1 LLKLCSC
8 CLLCAGEDLLPLSDD
23 AMSVVSGRSK
33 LIWVGLRTGIL
44 RLRASMD
51 DILFQ
56 GEENV
61 LNVRET
67 ASANSIL
74 SFEASFGASTFC
86 KLKT

>member
-1 LLKLCSC
+1 MLMRV
-8 CLLCAGEDLLPLSDD
+8 D
-23 AMSVVSGRSK
+23 SGRSK
-33 LIWVGLRTGIL
+33 PMRVGCRTGTL

-51 DILFQ
+51 IILFKD
-56 GEENV
+56 EENV

-74 SFEASFGASTFC
+74 SFEASFEASTFC

>member
-1 LLKLCSC
+1 MLMRV
-8 CLLCAGEDLLPLSDD
+8 D
-23 AMSVVSGRSK
+23 SGRSK
-33 LIWVGLRTGIL
+33 PMRVGCRTGTL

-51 DILFQ
+51 SILFKD
-56 GEENV
+56 EENV